1 MSLSKPICEHCGRS
15 LPASGAIRIHSAN
28 GQGGA
33 RWRCLECDSRILRRS
48 HEEIAYYHAVERD
61 QYMLWRLCLD
71 VGTEADRH
79 ATTSDPRRAL
89 SAGNGLV
96 RWRPLD
102 QSTAAVAA
110 ERHPAAAACA
120 ADDRARWSDSD
131 PDFDPVGNPDLEL
144 ELDLDADDDD
154 RAGRANLRC
163 TCGGRRLDPD
173 FDLDEADDA
182 GDDNR
187 PRRLA
192 TGLDAAGLAVLVG
205 VFITLVLYLL
215 TLYLTGVI
223 H

>member
-1 MSLSKPICEHCGRS
+1 MSLSKPICEHCGRI

-71 VGTEADRH
+71 VGAEANH
-79 ATTSDPRRAL
+79 ATANNPRRAL
-89 SAGNGLV
+89 STGNGLV

-102 QSTAAVAA
+102 QSTTAVAA

-120 ADDRARWSDSD
+120 ADDRARWSDPD
-131 PDFDPVGNPDLEL
+131 PDFDAAGDPEHEL

-154 RAGRANLRC
+154 RAGRASLRC
-163 TCGGRRLDPD
+163 TCGGRRLESDR
-173 FDLDEADDA
+173 DLDEADEADDDA
-182 GDDNR
+182 DR

-192 TGLDAAGLAVLVG
+192 TGLDAAGLAVLIG
-205 VFITLVLYLL
+205 VVVTLVLYLL

>member
-28 GQGGA
+28 GQGGV

-71 VGTEADRH
+71 VGAEANH
-79 ATTSDPRRAL
+79 ATANNPRRAL
-89 SAGNGLV
+89 STGNGLV

-102 QSTAAVAA
+102 QSTTAAVAA

-120 ADDRARWSDSD
+120 ADDRARWPDSD
-131 PDFDPVGNPDLEL
+131 PDFDAAGDP
-144 ELDLDADDDD
+144 DLDADDDD
-154 RAGRANLRC
+154 RVGRTNARC
-163 TCGGRRLDPD
+163 TCGGRRLGSDR
-173 FDLDEADDA
+173 DLDLDHDD
-182 GDDNR
+182 R